1 MFVDYTRNLEY
12 LEEPDYDKFKN
23 IFFNYV
29 TNELNET
36 FEFLYDWTTSFD
48 INQRKDFNNNLISNF
63 QISEKKNNLE
73 KESGRLHKRNKKDEL
88 TATNG
93 NNLTLYKTIQ
103 SETYLNNSRN
113 INSISNINI
122 VLENKDLNEIA
133 SSKCCFM

>member
-1 MFVDYTRNLEY
+1 M
-12 LEEPDYDKFKN
+12 EEPDYDKFKN
-23 IFFNYV
+23 IFLNYV

-48 INQRKDFNNNLISNF
+48 INQRKVFHNNLISNF
-63 QISEKKNNLE
+63 QISEKKKYLE
-73 KESGRLHKRNKKDEL
+73 KENGRLHKRNKKDEL
-88 TATNG
+88 TTTNG